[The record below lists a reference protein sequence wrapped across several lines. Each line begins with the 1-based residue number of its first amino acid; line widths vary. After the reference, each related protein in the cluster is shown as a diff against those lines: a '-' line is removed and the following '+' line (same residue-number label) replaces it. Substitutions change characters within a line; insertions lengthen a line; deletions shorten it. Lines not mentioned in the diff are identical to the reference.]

1 MINKY
6 RLKPKFELDLDQIN
20 AYVDCVADLLKH
32 ERVQSMKNFIQHGNT
47 NCFEHS
53 LYVSYTS
60 YVVSRRL
67 GLDYRATARGALLH
81 DFFLYD
87 WHEKGNSEGLH
98 GFSHPR
104 VALRNALECFELG
117 IIEREIILKHMWP
130 LTPALPQKREAMVVT
145 LVDKYCTVAET
156 VKFNGNRHIKHLQ
169 SIEI

>member
-20 AYVDCVADLLKH
+20 AYVDCVSDLLKH

-47 NCFEHS
+47 TCFDHS
-53 LYVSYTS
+53 LYVSFTS

-87 WHEKGNSEGLH
+87 WHIKGNSEGLH

-104 VALRNALECFELG
+104 VALRNALESFELG
-117 IIEREIILKHMWP
+117 AIEREIILKHMWP
-130 LTPALPQKREAMVVT
+130 LTPALPLKKEAVVVT
-145 LVDKYCTVAET
+145 MVDKYCSIAET
-156 VKFNGNRHIKHLQ
+156 VKFKSNSHIKHLQ
-169 SIEI
+169 SIVV